1 MAKPDRAVARQTIA
15 RIRELLAQIA
25 RSEPDS
31 EPAREADALARALN
45 QSLREHAELDPAL
58 AAESYVLLGHTR
70 ARLGDERAAHEGYLT
85 AYSMLRYAPREDA
98 PAQRVLAEAAA
109 ALGRPAGPG

>member
-1 MAKPDRAVARQTIA
+1 MAQPDLVAARQTLA
-15 RIRELLAQIA
+15 RVRELLAQDTQ
-25 RSEPDS
+25 R

-45 QSLREHAELDPAL
+45 QSLRGHAELDPAL

-85 AYSMLRYAPREDA
+85 AYSMLRHAPREDA
-98 PAQRVLAEAAA
+98 AAQRVLAEAAA
-109 ALGRPAGPG
+109 ALGRPAGPD